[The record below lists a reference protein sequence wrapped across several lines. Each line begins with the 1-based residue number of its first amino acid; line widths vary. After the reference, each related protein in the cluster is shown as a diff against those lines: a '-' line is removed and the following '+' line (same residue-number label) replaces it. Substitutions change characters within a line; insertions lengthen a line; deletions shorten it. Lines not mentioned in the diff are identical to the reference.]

1 MNTEID
7 RKIAVIL
14 VADVVGYSKHMEKD
28 ENATINSYSACE
40 KILNKLLKKYKGIIF
55 NTGGD
60 SALVEFSSAVNA
72 VECGVAFQNEIKKRN
87 KSSTADIKLEFR
99 IGINM
104 GDVVNKDGNLIG
116 DGVNIASRLEALA
129 QPNGITISKSIYDF
143 VLPKT
148 KMTFNDLGVQ
158 RVKQNEFHAFDI
170 LLDPSQKRIL
180 KKKSKFL
187 LPSIGIIAV
196 VAIAII
202 SIFSLNKNA
211 PNDNQTAISRTV
223 GDRLYVAKI
232 KNISNQTEFDFLG
245 FGIEQQLLGS
255 LPLTS
260 ILPLVVGD
268 EREALVL
275 EKQSDEQLMKKNV
288 RFVLKGFVQANKI
301 NYRVNL
307 EIIDLLKKEVIWSY
321 GNDYLVA
328 DSFKAQDELEFE
340 VRKGIQQNLTMG
352 KQFSN
357 SLIKYFG
364 TEDLYKEVIS
374 NIASFQKGNSKIF
387 FNHVEPYRKIKL
399 ENPSN
404 SMAHLLYAIA
414 LYNTLAINFDN
425 YSETKKE
432 IIKSIRKANKLDP
445 SNHMVYPV
453 KAFLEYVLN
462 DETDDR
468 TVLALK
474 GLNKDPDNYF
484 SLYWASHAFQYRQ
497 IAENLYPAEMLTT
510 SDLLR
515 KALSIAPFA
524 SESTRIFLFRSLVDE
539 GKLEDAYTLVEEMLE
554 KGNTRSTLWGTL
566 CKAYLKYSVE
576 NDFEG
581 AKRDLNVYIEKANLN
596 VEEMLTEFDQ
606 YPYRHYDHTFFSL
619 QFFPKIADLLG
630 YELNASKGLIKKES
644 K

>member
-7 RKIAVIL
+7 RKIAVIF
-14 VADVVGYSKHMEKD
+14 VADVVGYSKHMEND
-28 ENATINSYSACE
+28 ENATIKSYSACE
-40 KILNKLLKKYKGIIF
+40 KILSKLLKNYKGSVF

-60 SALVEFSSAVNA
+60 SVLVEFPSAVNA
-72 VECGVAFQNEIKKRN
+72 VECGVAFQNEIKQRN
-87 KSSTADIKLEFR
+87 ASDKTDIKLEFR
-99 IGINM
+99 LGINM

-116 DGVNIASRLEALA
+116 DGVNIAARLEALA
-129 QPNGITISKSIYDF
+129 QPNGITISKSVYDF
-143 VLPKT
+143 VVPKT

-158 RVKQNEFHAFDI
+158 KVKQNEFHAFDI

-180 KKKSKFL
+180 KKNRKFL

-196 VAIAII
+196 VAIVIMGF
-202 SIFSLNKNA
+202 FSSYKVTL
-211 PNDNQTAISRTV
+211 NDNQTAISRTV

-255 LPLTS
+255 LPRTS

-268 EREALVL
+268 EREAMIS
-275 EKQSDEQLMKKNV
+275 EKLSDEQVSQKDV
-288 RFVLKGFVQANKI
+288 RFVLKGFVQANKK

-307 EIIDLLKKEVIWSY
+307 EIIDLLKKDVIWSF
-321 GNDYLVA
+321 GNDYLVE

-352 KQFSN
+352 KQFSDA
-357 SLIKYFG
+357 LIKYFG
-364 TEDLYKEVIS
+364 RGDLYKEVIS

-387 FNHVEPYRKIKL
+387 FNHVEPFRKIKL
-399 ENPSN
+399 ETSEN

-414 LYNTLAINFDN
+414 LYNEMAINFDN
-425 YSETKKE
+425 YSENKKE
-432 IIKSIRKANKLDP
+432 ILKSIRKANELDP
-445 SNHMVYPV
+445 SNHMVYPAM
-453 KAFLEYVLN
+453 AFLEYVLS
-462 DETDDR
+462 DETDNR
-468 TVLALK
+468 TVIALK

-497 IAENLYPAEMLTT
+497 TVENVYPAEMLTT

-524 SESTRIFLFRSLVDE
+524 SESTRIFLFRSLVEE

-554 KGNTRSTLWGTL
+554 KGNTRSTFWGTL

-581 AKRDLNVYIEKANLN
+581 AKTGLNEYIEQANLN
-596 VEEMLTEFDQ
+596 VEEMLAEFDQ
-606 YPYRHYDHTFFSL
+606 YPYRHYDPTFFGL

-630 YELNASKGLIKKES
+630 YELNASYGLIKKES
-644 K
+644 E